1 MDHITAMKVLVS
13 YLESA
18 QKKGH
23 FTIEDAAKIFNAQVV
38 MNNYIMSNQNQNKE
52 QDSVVKNENQVDN
65 EVLNQLKNENS
76 LLAEKLKEFE
86 KLKVKL
92 MSRNIEL
99 DNLRRNYNKK
109 VEENNKL
116 KETFSL
122 ETNRNDSSDK
132 DENKTN
138 ENRDNVVEI

>member
-1 MDHITAMKVLVS
+1 MDHITAMKILVS

-18 QKKGH
+18 HKKGL
-23 FTIEDAAKIFNAQVV
+23 FTIEDAAKIYNAQVV
-38 MNNYIMSNQNQNKE
+38 MNNYIMSNQNQSKE
-52 QDSVVKNENQVDN
+52 QDSVVKNENQADN
-65 EVLNQLKNENS
+65 DVLNELKNENTQLS
-76 LLAEKLKEFE
+76 NKLKEFE

-116 KETFSL
+116 KETYSL

>member
-38 MNNYIMSNQNQNKE
+38 MNNYIMSNQNKNKE

>member
-38 MNNYIMSNQNQNKE
+38 MNNYIMSNQNQKKE

-122 ETNRNDSSDK
+122 ETNRIDSNDK

>member
-38 MNNYIMSNQNQNKE
+38 MNNYIMTNQNQNKE

-76 LLAEKLKEFE
+76 LLTEKLKEFE

-122 ETNRNDSSDK
+122 ESGNEDIK
-132 DENKTN
+132 NKEVNNTN

>member
-1 MDHITAMKVLVS
+1 MT
-13 YLESA
+13 
-18 QKKGH
+18 
-23 FTIEDAAKIFNAQVV
+23 
-38 MNNYIMSNQNQNKE
+38 NQNQNKE

-76 LLAEKLKEFE
+76 LLTEKLKEFE

-122 ETNRNDSSDK
+122 ESGNEDIK
-132 DENKTN
+132 NKEVNNTN